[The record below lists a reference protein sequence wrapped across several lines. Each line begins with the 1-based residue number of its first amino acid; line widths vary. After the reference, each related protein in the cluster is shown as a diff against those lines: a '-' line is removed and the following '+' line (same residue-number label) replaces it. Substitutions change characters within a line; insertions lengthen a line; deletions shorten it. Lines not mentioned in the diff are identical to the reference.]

1 MKIKVLIILSFIIF
15 GCNKK
20 KETKE
25 DVLDRYISGLNFF
38 SDVNLE
44 TLFIVPVD
52 VNCKACVIKLMDQF
66 TKSKKKNVKLLLVG
80 NDEIDEFVKLN
91 NLKEDVY
98 FIDDSNFLLKN
109 DIMLINP
116 IVVEKVN
123 EKLDFKTIYPI
134 NADELLNEYFGE
146 LSNCQSII
154 ENELTGLDF
163 LGEIQSTSDVGDSLV
178 VKLKSFK
185 SEKISEVKMSKLGA
199 ELFKSKL
206 IEGNLIKKDNGSPF
220 FHEFVINKD
229 DSATVTTHQF
239 ECLD

>member
-80 NDEIDEFVKLN
+80 NDEID
-91 NLKEDVY
+91 
-98 FIDDSNFLLKN
+98 
-109 DIMLINP
+109 
-116 IVVEKVN
+116 
-123 EKLDFKTIYPI
+123 
-134 NADELLNEYFGE
+134 
-146 LSNCQSII
+146 
-154 ENELTGLDF
+154 
-163 LGEIQSTSDVGDSLV
+163 
-178 VKLKSFK
+178 
-185 SEKISEVKMSKLGA
+185 
-199 ELFKSKL
+199 
-206 IEGNLIKKDNGSPF
+206 
-220 FHEFVINKD
+220 
-229 DSATVTTHQF
+229 
-239 ECLD
+239 